1 MLYFFKFA
9 EWYFLTFARKQR
21 MVVFLVIGQCWWF
34 FFQRLYCQVPS
45 TPFVTVP
52 STPPEMFHTV
62 PETPGHQSVTKSSPN
77 QHRLQSLNV
86 SIKLLKH
93 QMTEALNKQDQES
106 FKEIDARLHQ
116 EEKRKLE
123 QIPTQLQFEVS
134 RDDI

>member
-1 MLYFFKFA
+1 
-9 EWYFLTFARKQR
+9 
-21 MVVFLVIGQCWWF
+21 MVFSNICPQAKNGCIFGHWTVLVV
-34 FFQRLYCQVPS
+34 FFQRLSCQVPS

-106 FKEIDARLHQ
+106 FKEIDARLQ
-116 EEKRKLE
+116 QLCVE
-123 QIPTQLQFEVS
+123 QIPTQLQFELC